1 MNFLLR
7 LVVQFHPVNI
17 SDCSNDV
24 INYFLVYSLAYL
36 GSCGTCMSF
45 SSVYVNLDELKVY
58 TMRKRRTVRLIN
70 ACPSKPAKLNMVKNS
85 KQTSIIDFTIASL
98 MAIGP
103 SYRNTSRSIVYLMLA

>member
-1 MNFLLR
+1 
-7 LVVQFHPVNI
+7 
-17 SDCSNDV
+17 
-24 INYFLVYSLAYL
+24 
-36 GSCGTCMSF
+36 MSF
-45 SSVYVNLDELKVY
+45 SPVYVNLDELKVY

-70 ACPSKPAKLNMVKNS
+70 ACPSKPAELNMVKNS